1 MKGVKIMKES
11 TKKIIDKVNGTMS
24 IEGMPLTNE
33 IIEKLRKCINGENTT
48 EDERNKI
55 LSKYLLQ

>member
-33 IIEKLRKCINGENTT
+33 IIEKLRRCIEGESTT
-48 EDERNKI
+48 EKERNKI
-55 LSKYLLQ
+55 LSKYLP